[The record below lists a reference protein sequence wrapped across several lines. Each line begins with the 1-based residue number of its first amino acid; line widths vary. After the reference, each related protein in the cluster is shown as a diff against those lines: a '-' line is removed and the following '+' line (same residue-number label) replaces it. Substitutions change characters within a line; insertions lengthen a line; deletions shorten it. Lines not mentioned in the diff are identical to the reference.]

1 MFFGDPFQGR
11 AARKQR
17 ASSDDDVE
25 ATTSIPGVEAHEEER
40 DPCLGDEDGEDSPD
54 H

>member
-1 MFFGDPFQGR
+1 MLFGNSFQGR

-17 ASSDDDVE
+17 ASCDDDVE
-25 ATTSIPGVEAHEEER
+25 AAASIPGVEAHEEER
-40 DPCLGDEDGEDSPD
+40 DPSLGDEDGKNSPN